1 MSFLESV
8 QHGIEKASQEASR
21 LAKIQHLHNVI
32 TDLSMKSTQQSYELA
47 AQAME
52 LFHSGKLT
60 QSELTPLC
68 QQIATYQQQ
77 IAEVQ
82 DEIKRLQAEAHQP
95 HAEQPS
101 MPDTATPPPPGYPP
115 YPTPPSSYPPYPY
128 PASTAAT
135 PLPPYPAPHP
145 YAYPPYPGVPEPAP
159 AAPVEA
165 TPPPAPPAS

>member
-21 LAKIQHLHNVI
+21 LAKIQHLHNVT
-32 TDLSMKSTQQSYELA
+32 TDLSMKSTQQNYELV
-47 AQAME
+47 AQVMG

-60 QSELTPLC
+60 QSELVPLC

-82 DEIKRLQAEAHQP
+82 EEIKKLQAEAHQ
-95 HAEQPS
+95 HQAEQPS
-101 MPDTATPPPPGYPP
+101 LPDSTTPPPPGYPP
-115 YPTPPSSYPPYPY
+115 YPAPPSGYPPY
-128 PASTAAT
+128 
-135 PLPPYPAPHP
+135 P
-145 YAYPPYPGVPEPAP
+145 YAYPPYPGIPAPAP

-165 TPPPAPPAS
+165 TPPVPPVS